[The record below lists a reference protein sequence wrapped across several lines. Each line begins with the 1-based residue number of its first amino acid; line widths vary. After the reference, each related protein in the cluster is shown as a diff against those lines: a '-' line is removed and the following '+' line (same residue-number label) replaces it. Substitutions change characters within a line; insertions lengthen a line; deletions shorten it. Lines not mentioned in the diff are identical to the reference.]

1 MTRPDAAVSFADLAA
16 AGVRLRPLEIV
27 TIVRELAA
35 QVAAGEAPGMPSA
48 HVIRLSPSGAVS
60 IEGPVAASGRPVARA
75 AQLLDSLLPG
85 FDAAPEFRAP
95 GALRL
100 VVARALG
107 TLDLP
112 AYATLE
118 TFSEAL
124 ARFSAPEAAPIVREL
139 VANWAECVAAEQSP
153 NEQPDV
159 RSVEIASK
167 RPADDVRTES
177 VLESF
182 AMAAGSSHLS
192 ISDVRRARRAT
203 GLTLAQLSERSR
215 IPVALLRELEWG
227 YLPNWPVG
235 HRGRTQLVRY
245 ARAAGLDEEVVVR
258 AVWPLIE
265 ERTAAEPTV
274 AEFADAPPHAL
285 AIDDDFDLAAIT
297 FEAPAVARIQPS
309 RGTRILA
316 ALAIPALLAI
326 AIAPAAWYQSTRRS
340 RVEQVQ
346 PPVAATDV
354 QTDLTASEPQPPAQT
369 QDSSGTQKPDDH
381 AERVPDRLVP
391 AAPETAPAAT
401 SRTVSSV
408 DEPAAAATSGE
419 APFSPTSSA
428 VGSAAFYNAKP
439 DGSEARPEGDSGAVL
454 RITRIVDDT
463 AKNFHVRPSPD
474 GARIAF
480 DSDRDG
486 ERAVYVADADGKHVR
501 RVTGE
506 GFAAIPS
513 WSPDGQSLAFVRAEE
528 GKLDVWNLWTTDLSA
543 GSFRRL
549 TKYSIG
555 RPWGASWFPD
565 GKRIAYSYEDRLIVL
580 DTERG
585 IERVYTSPR
594 KGRLVRTPSV
604 SPDGSRVMFQVSG
617 DGAWLLE
624 LRDGSLRR
632 ILDDPSA
639 DQYTWAPDG
648 SRVAYYST
656 RTGSWGVWVMA
667 PR

>member
-48 HVIRLSPSGAVS
+48 HVIRLSPSGAIS

-124 ARFSAPEAAPIVREL
+124 ARFSAPEAAPIVRQL
-139 VANWAECVAAEQSP
+139 VANWAESVAAEQSP

-159 RSVEIASK
+159 RAAEIASK

-182 AMAAGSSHLS
+182 AVAASSSHLS

-235 HRGRTQLVRY
+235 HHGRIQLVRY

-265 ERTAAEPTV
+265 ERTAAEPAV
-274 AEFADAPPHAL
+274 AEFADAPPHTL
-285 AIDDDFDLAAIT
+285 AIDDDFDLAT
-297 FEAPAVARIQPS
+297 VTLEAPAVARIQPS

-326 AIAPAAWYQSTRRS
+326 AIVPAAWYQSTRRP
-340 RVEQVQ
+340 RVEPIQ

-354 QTDLTASEPQPPAQT
+354 QTDSTARESHPPAQT
-369 QDSSGTQKPDDH
+369 QEAARTQTLDDQGP
-381 AERVPDRLVP
+381 RVPDHLVP

-401 SRTVSSV
+401 PRAVSSV
-408 DEPAAAATSGE
+408 DEPAPAATSGE

-439 DGSEARPEGDSGAVL
+439 NAGEARPEGANGAVL

-463 AKNFHVRPSPD
+463 AKSFHVRPSPD

-506 GFAAIPS
+506 GFAAIPA

-528 GKLDVWNLWTTDLSA
+528 GQLDVWNLWTTDLSA

-549 TKYSIG
+549 TKYSVG

-604 SPDGSRVMFQVSG
+604 SPDGGRVVFQVSG

-639 DQYTWAPDG
+639 DQYSWAPDG

>member
-48 HVIRLSPSGAVS
+48 HVIRLSPSGAIS

-124 ARFSAPEAAPIVREL
+124 ARFSAPEAAPIVRQL

-182 AMAAGSSHLS
+182 AVAAGSSHLS

-235 HRGRTQLVRY
+235 HHGRTQLVRY

-274 AEFADAPPHAL
+274 AEFADSPPHAL

-354 QTDLTASEPQPPAQT
+354 QTDSTASESQPPAQT
-369 QDSSGTQKPDDH
+369 QDRIRDAEARRSRGARPGPSGSRRAGDG
-381 AERVPDRLVP
+381 AGRNVPDRLVGRR
-391 AAPETAPAAT
+391 ACCCCHLRRSALLTNVF
-401 SRTVSSV
+401 SRRQR
-408 DEPAAAATSGE
+408 GLLQR
-419 APFSPTSSA
+419 
-428 VGSAAFYNAKP
+428 
-439 DGSEARPEGDSGAVL
+439 EARCRRGAARGRQRGRTPHHPDRGRHCQELPRPTIPGRGADRL
-454 RITRIVDDT
+454 RFGPRWRTCRLRRGRRWQTRPT
-463 AKNFHVRPSPD
+463 CD
-474 GARIAF
+474 G
-480 DSDRDG
+480 
-486 ERAVYVADADGKHVR
+486 
-501 RVTGE
+501 
-506 GFAAIPS
+506 
-513 WSPDGQSLAFVRAEE
+513 
-528 GKLDVWNLWTTDLSA
+528 
-543 GSFRRL
+543 RRL
-549 TKYSIG
+549 
-555 RPWGASWFPD
+555 
-565 GKRIAYSYEDRLIVL
+565 
-580 DTERG
+580 RG
-585 IERVYTSPR
+585 HPQ
-594 KGRLVRTPSV
+594 LVS
-604 SPDGSRVMFQVSG
+604 
-617 DGAWLLE
+617 
-624 LRDGSLRR
+624 
-632 ILDDPSA
+632 
-639 DQYTWAPDG
+639 
-648 SRVAYYST
+648 
-656 RTGSWGVWVMA
+656 
-667 PR
+667 